1 MTQRFVR
8 LLIGLIGSS
17 WLVAGGWW
25 LANTASVGAQGPA
38 ERGAARA
45 PHSPARTPLE
55 RCGDLL
61 AFQVRLD
68 RQAFSPGE
76 IDGRAGT
83 KLAHALT
90 ALQTAWDLPATG
102 KPDCDTW
109 RALGS
114 DGATPS
120 LTTYVVTA
128 DDVNGPFEK
137 LIPRALPD
145 QAALPALGYQSVLEM
160 LAERFHTSP
169 ALLRQLNPGVPI
181 EAGRHIQVPNVVSFD
196 PDKKP
201 ALDPSAANV
210 TVLVS
215 KEESSLRI
223 DGADGTLLFFA
234 PVTTGGRYD
243 PLPEGDWKVTGV
255 SWHPVFHY
263 NPDLFWDA
271 KPGDSKATIKPGPNN
286 PVGVVW
292 ISLNLEHYGLHG
304 SPEPGRIGQTE
315 SHGCVR
321 LTNWDAARVASMV
334 RPGTPVMFR

>member
-1 MTQRFVR
+1 MTKTVVR
-8 LLIGLIGSS
+8 VLVGLVAFGSS
-17 WLVAGGWW
+17 VSAVA
-25 LANTASVGAQGPA
+25 QRPA
-38 ERGAARA
+38 ERGTPRA
-45 PHSPARTPLE
+45 QHSAHRTPSASAH
-55 RCGDLL
+55 CGDLL

-68 RQAFSPGE
+68 RQGFSPGE
-76 IDGRAGT
+76 IDGRAGI
-83 KLAHALT
+83 KFARALS
-90 ALQTAWDLPATG
+90 ALQTAWDLPPSG

-109 RALGS
+109 RALGGDAS
-114 DGATPS
+114 TPS
-120 LTTYVVTA
+120 LTTHVVTA

-145 QAALPALGYQSVLEM
+145 QAALPALGYRSVLEM
-160 LAERFHTSP
+160 LAERFHASP
-169 ALLRQLNPGVPI
+169 ALLQELNRRTTLV
-181 EAGRHIQVPNVVSFD
+181 AGQPLEVPNVVPFS

-201 ALDPSAANV
+201 VSDPATANV
-210 TVLVS
+210 TVVVS
-215 KEESSLRI
+215 KDESSLRI

-243 PLPEGDWKVTGV
+243 PLPIGDWKVTGV

-263 NPDLFWDA
+263 NPNLFWDA
-271 KPGDSKATIKPGPNN
+271 KPDDSEAKIQPGPNN

-304 SPEPGRIGQTE
+304 TPEPGRIGQTE